1 MDQEQ
6 ISRLLRKALIECF
19 SESELRTLCFDLGV
33 DYDGLPGTGKTDRAR
48 ELVGHFWR
56 RGHLMSLLQMVESL
70 RPDTRWSK
78 QFRGVLRDAT
88 QQTLEIPHED
98 VLRAMGKTGPLGIS
112 NSALL
117 AMSQRI
123 SLLTRLVFVSVGVSF
138 LAFLAVLAALL
149 LA

>member
-6 ISRLLRKALIECF
+6 ICRLLRKALAETF
-19 SESELRTLCFDLGV
+19 NESELRTLCFDLGV
-33 DYDGLPGTGKTDRAR
+33 DYDGLPGEGKADKAR

-78 QFRGVLRDAT
+78 RFRSVLRDAT
-88 QQTLEIPHED
+88 QQTLEIPHTD

-117 AMSQRI
+117 AMSERIERQTHLAYVSIGI
-123 SLLTRLVFVSVGVSF
+123 SL
-138 LAFLAVLAALL
+138 LAFLAVLAALVL
-149 LA
+149 T